1 MAAATGDEHV
11 LDSVKDY
18 YGKELKCTDDLK
30 TPTCKTP
37 SVGLPKAVREA
48 LADVHDE
55 VVKRYYGCGL
65 VIPSKVEGMRILD
78 LGSGTGRDCFALSKL
93 VGENGYIVGIDMT
106 DEQLEIANQYIDYHR
121 DKFGYK
127 KSNVEFVKG
136 YIEKLTE
143 AGLKENSFDI
153 IISNCV
159 VNLSPDKKSV
169 LREAYKVLKVGGE
182 VYFSDIYC
190 DQTLPESARKHKVL
204 WGECI
209 SGALFWKEL
218 FSLAKEVGF
227 STPRMVSVSPV
238 PITRPDFKEIL
249 GDAQFV
255 SAAYRLFKLPET
267 KQPARQVIYNGEIT
281 GHESELKFDFAATFK
296 KGDVVPVDSELS
308 TILDS
313 SRYKEEFEFQP
324 AGKPCCAPTTK
335 MELNPFE
342 YMEILKKDGKLPASP
357 CCC

>member
-1 MAAATGDEHV
+1 MMAAATGDEYV
-11 LDSVKDY
+11 RDSVKDY
-18 YGKELKCTDDLK
+18 YGKRLKSAKDLK
-30 TPTCKTP
+30 TVSCKTTP
-37 SVGLPKAVREA
+37 TGLPKPVREA
-48 LADVHDE
+48 LSDIHDE
-55 VVKRYYGCGL
+55 VVRRYYGCGL
-65 VIPSKVEGMRILD
+65 VIPEQVKGIRILD
-78 LGSGTGRDCFALSKL
+78 LGSGSGRDCFALSKL

-143 AGLKENSFDI
+143 AGLKENSFDA

-159 VNLSPDKKSV
+159 VNLSPDKKAV

-190 DQTLPESARKHKVL
+190 DRNLPESARKHEVL

-238 PITRPDFKEIL
+238 PITQPEFKEVI

-255 SAAYRLFKLPET
+255 SVTYRLFKLPET
-267 KQPARQVIYNGEIT
+267 KQPARQVIYNGEIP
-281 GHESELKFDFAATFK
+281 GHETELKFDFAVTFK
-296 KGDVVPVDSELS
+296 KGDLVPVDSELS

-324 AGKPCCAPTTK
+324 AGKMCCSPTTK

-342 YMEILKKDGKLPASP
+342 YMEILKKDGKLPAPS
-357 CCC
+357 CC